1 MLTETP
7 CYAPRWPR
15 VPPGVAGV
23 LTALSLTAGS
33 AGAAARPVP
42 AQPLCSFAAGLGIPP
57 LPGEVLLVSVALAIL
72 SVLAIFFE
80 VSASLRAG
88 EAEAANEKLQREIA
102 EHKLTEQALAQV
114 RDELERRVEE
124 RTAELA
130 RANADLRAEIENHE
144 RFAATLQASEERY
157 RELFD
162 SANDLVWVRGLDG
175 RITAINKAAQR
186 ITGYTQEEA
195 LRLNLAQLVA
205 PEDIELVRGMA
216 DRLLAGEP
224 PKAYDVTVV
233 TKAGRRLALELSTHL
248 VFRDGAPVALQTI
261 ARDIT
266 ERQRLEEQLRQ
277 SQKMEAVGRL
287 AGGLAHDVNNLLTVV
302 AAYAQM
308 IADEAGAGAA
318 AKAAAAEILAVAERG
333 GALTTRLLA
342 FSRRQVLQPQVLDL
356 NRLVLGMDNMLRRL
370 IGEDIELKIALD
382 ERVGCIKA
390 DPNQIEQVVMNL
402 VVNAR
407 DAMPRGGH
415 LTLRT
420 SVVEFPEATPSVP
433 AAGTYAGLSIS
444 DTGVG
449 MSSEVRDRAFE
460 PFFTTKEPGKGTG
473 LGLSMVYGI
482 VKQSGGEIVVES
494 EKDKGATLTIYIPQ
508 AAQSRPEPGRPARE
522 EAVVAPSGRRETIL
536 LVEDEP
542 GVRKLVR
549 QMLVERGYRVL
560 EAAGGA
566 EALDLARAFTDP
578 LHAALLDMVMPQMS
592 GAELAARLTA
602 TRPGLKILYMSGYS
616 DEALLEHGIPAQE
629 TALLRKPFLP
639 DALER
644 TLRKLLEGRAAAGA

>member
-1 MLTETP
+1 MLTEAL
-7 CYAPRWPR
+7 CYSRRWPR
-15 VPPGVAGV
+15 VPPGAAGA
-23 LTALSLTAGS
+23 LTALLFTPTGV
-33 AGAAARPVP
+33 AAVVRPMP
-42 AQPLCSFAAGLGIPP
+42 AQPHCSFAAGLGIPP
-57 LPGEVLLVSVALAIL
+57 LPGEVLLVSAALAIL

-88 EAEAANEKLQREIA
+88 EAEAANAKLQREIA

-144 RFAATLQASEERY
+144 RFAATLRASEERY

-162 SANDLVWVRGLDG
+162 SANDLVWVHDLDG
-175 RITAINKAAQR
+175 KITAINKAAQH
-186 ITGYTQEEA
+186 ITGYTQEDA

-205 PEDIELVRGMA
+205 PEDTELVREMA
-216 DRLLAGEP
+216 GRLLAGEP
-224 PKAYDVTVV
+224 PKTYDVTVV

-308 IADEAGAGAA
+308 IADDPGAGPA
-318 AKAAAAEILAVAERG
+318 AKAGAAEILAVAERG
-333 GALTTRLLA
+333 GALTTRLLV

-370 IGEDIELKIALD
+370 IGEDIELKIVLG

-407 DAMPRGGH
+407 DAMPRGGR

-420 SVVEFPEATPSVP
+420 SAVEFQEATTPVA
-433 AAGTYAGLSIS
+433 AAGARVALSVS

-449 MSSEVRDRAFE
+449 MTPEVRDRAFE

-494 EKDKGATLTIYIPQ
+494 EEDKGATLTVYFPQ

-522 EAVVAPSGRRETIL
+522 EALPAPSNRRETIL

-549 QMLVERGYRVL
+549 QMLIERGYRVL
-560 EAAGGA
+560 EAGGGA
-566 EALDLARAFTDP
+566 EALDLARAFTDV
-578 LHAALLDMVMPQMS
+578 LDAALLDLVMPQMN
-592 GAELAARLTA
+592 GTELAAQLSA
-602 TRPGLKILYMSGYS
+602 ARPGLKILYMSGYS

-629 TALLRKPFLP
+629 AALLKKPFLP
-639 DALER
+639 DALDR
-644 TLRKLLEGRAAAGA
+644 SLRKLFEGSAAAGA